1 MRTRK
6 SRSLANQ
13 AEADAGVDMAR
24 TKKQPAGKKRQLTQL
39 YKSSDA
45 KKLRPSLSRSSEE
58 PERDPEG
65 ETGNGDAGIVQP
77 VEGPPARVAGSS
89 EAGETA
95 SRSEDAISWTQRLQ
109 DDAALQLQKAKN
121 EKLKLKLQ
129 VKALLHAPW
138 LR

>member
-1 MRTRK
+1 MPLRIQSKVCVYSAFLQASTVENISFAYMRTRK

-39 YKSSDA
+39 YNSIDA
-45 KKLRPSLSRSSEE
+45 KKLRPSLSRPSEE

-65 ETGNGDAGIVQP
+65 ETCNGDAGIVQP

-89 EAGETA
+89 RRFQG
-95 SRSEDAISWTQRLQ
+95 
-109 DDAALQLQKAKN
+109 QKM
-121 EKLKLKLQ
+121 
-129 VKALLHAPW
+129 P
-138 LR
+138 

>member
-1 MRTRK
+1 
-6 SRSLANQ
+6 
-13 AEADAGVDMAR
+13 MAR

-39 YKSSDA
+39 YNSSDA

-65 ETGNGDAGIVQP
+65 ETCNGDAGIVQP

-89 EAGETA
+89 EAGETV
-95 SRSEDAISWTQRLQ
+95 SRSEDAISWTQQRLQ

-121 EKLKLKLQ
+121 EELKLKLQ
-129 VKALLHAPW
+129 VRALLHAPW